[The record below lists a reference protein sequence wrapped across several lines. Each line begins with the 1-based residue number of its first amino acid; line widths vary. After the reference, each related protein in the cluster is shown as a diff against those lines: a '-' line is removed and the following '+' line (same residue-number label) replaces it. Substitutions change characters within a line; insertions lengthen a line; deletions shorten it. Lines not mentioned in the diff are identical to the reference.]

1 MKTKQQSVHQKSFAL
16 LSSISISLLGA
27 LGCVQKTTSDTSTT
41 QAALQRNPDRAAI
54 SRALAAS
61 VALQINLKTNRVTL
75 FKSGKA
81 VDQWNVAS
89 ADVSGEFHDKVP
101 QATPT
106 GVFAVEDMQACPVWL
121 PRHPKNPL
129 TGKVAENEKERQEI
143 FKNNPDLYGPCG
155 AKNPLGQYVI
165 WFDGEYGV
173 HGNAAEWILE
183 LANPEERRVSGG
195 CIRNPNEKIRD
206 LFHLVMDTFPQL
218 RSFKTKV
225 DGLESATVKK
235 TLTQS
240 LYGVDMK
247 VVVGHWPTDV
257 EVEDSFLDE
266 SSSSESSTADV
277 ELNSKNPRR
286 CEIVSISDEHGIA
299 PTHSALPASAANIDS
314 FYSLGDEAFVQADV
328 IGMPYVKTVRGFL
341 ERKYLGSCRNQ
352 N

>member
-1 MKTKQQSVHQKSFAL
+1 MKTKQQSVHQKSVVL

-27 LGCVQKTTSDTSTT
+27 LGCVQTTKPDSGEV

-54 SRALAAS
+54 SSALKAS
-61 VALQINLKTNRVTL
+61 VALQVNLQTNRVTL
-75 FKSGKA
+75 YKAGKA
-81 VDQWNVAS
+81 IDQWNVAS
-89 ADVSGEFHDKVP
+89 ADLSGEFHDKVP

-106 GVFAVEDMQACPVWL
+106 GIFAVEDMQACPVWL

-129 TGKVAENEKERQEI
+129 TGKVAANEKERQEI

-183 LANPEERRVSGG
+183 IDNPEKRRVSGG
-195 CIRNPNEKIRD
+195 CIRSPNEKARA
-206 LFHLVMDTFPQL
+206 LFHLVMDSFPQL
-218 RSFKTKV
+218 KSARESV
-225 DGLESATVKK
+225 EHLESATAKK

-257 EVEDSFLDE
+257 AIDDSLT
-266 SSSSESSTADV
+266 SGSRPSAIPAANV
-277 ELNSKNPRR
+277 ELNSQNPRR

-299 PTHSALPASAANIDS
+299 PTHSALPATESNIDS

-328 IGMPYVKTVRGFL
+328 VGMPYVKTVRGFL
-341 ERKYLGSCRNQ
+341 EKKYLGSCRSQ